1 MSGHSKWATI
11 KRKKAV
17 VDAKRGKIFTRLAR
31 EIITAARSGGGDPS
45 ANARL
50 RTAIAAARAEN
61 MPNANIDKAIKRG
74 TGEIDGAAY
83 EEVTYE
89 GYGPGGVALFVDVT
103 TDNRNRTVGEVRHAL
118 TKHNGSLGE
127 NGCVA
132 WMFEL
137 KGSIVIPAEG
147 LAEDAMMEHVVE
159 SGAEDFA
166 PEGEGEDAIWQVT
179 TAPADLFA
187 VKEALEARG
196 VTVRSAE
203 LVRVP
208 QNTVKLEGKDAET
221 MLKLMDVLEDL
232 DDVQR
237 VSANFDIPDEI
248 LQSLGG

>member
-103 TDNRNRTVGEVRHAL
+103 TDNRN
-118 TKHNGSLGE
+118 
-127 NGCVA
+127 
-132 WMFEL
+132 
-137 KGSIVIPAEG
+137 
-147 LAEDAMMEHVVE
+147 
-159 SGAEDFA
+159 DFA
-166 PEGEGEDAIWQVT
+166 DGLQNGGDVT
-179 TAPADLFA
+179 ANWTVNCVNRRPPAPHPASWNWPPA
-187 VKEALEARG
+187 AC
-196 VTVRSAE
+196 RSW
-203 LVRVP
+203 RRHRP
-208 QNTVKLEGKDAET
+208 C
-221 MLKLMDVLEDL
+221 
-232 DDVQR
+232 
-237 VSANFDIPDEI
+237 
-248 LQSLGG
+248 